1 VVPSYSPHLR
11 GPKGVGFLLYTPPS
25 PPADYSHNTPGI
37 ESGPGCG
44 AVYGS
49 NAPQGARSPERAA
62 ATLAPEPRF
71 PSSAAMAATRGGARP
86 ALRGSSLSRLRG
98 PLQVLYSFPAY
109 RCGVRPLMHMS
120 HDKYGLWRPDV
131 PCWGCGC
138 AALSQGCLEI
148 HARFHDQRS
157 DNQGLPPSAAA
168 SGKLIYMCP
177 QEWEPSQTSW

>member
-1 VVPSYSPHLR
+1 VLVHAVSTDWSCFPVSGAVSLTCWRPCRWSPVTRPTYGVQREWDSCSIRHLA
-11 GPKGVGFLLYTPPS
+11 

-98 PLQVLYSFPAY
+98 PLQVLHSFPAY

-120 HDKYGLWRPDV
+120 HDKYGL
-131 PCWGCGC
+131 
-138 AALSQGCLEI
+138 
-148 HARFHDQRS
+148 
-157 DNQGLPPSAAA
+157 
-168 SGKLIYMCP
+168 
-177 QEWEPSQTSW
+177 